1 MFILTEKPSVAK
13 DFAKA
18 LGASFSGGTY
28 KSDTT
33 TITNCVGHL
42 FELEEPSH
50 YGTELPIIP
59 AKFDYRLNPN
69 VEKQAKFVVSLL
81 KSHKSDSILIATDA
95 DREGEVIARECLAQ
109 AGITDFSRIKRFWVS
124 EALTPEVVKNGI
136 KAAKPLSEYDRIAE
150 QGFARQRADWLT
162 GMNFCRY
169 ITQAAARKLVVGR
182 VQTAVLSAIDQRCA
196 AIKNFK
202 SEKYFEHYGVFRP
215 TRVGSLKN
223 LNQPTADGSGA
234 SCRGIYFDGEATGF
248 PDDSRAAKLNAC
260 AGQKAT
266 LADSKTE
273 KKIQNPPQL
282 YNLNA
287 LQKDAFKLFGYSADK
302 TLKIVQSLYEELKC
316 VSYPRTPSRVMG
328 SGNVELCQKVAD
340 KLTAKDAFLEKAVR
354 PQMDISLEN
363 KRCFNDAKLEA
374 HHALIPLKP
383 LPESASE
390 EQRNVYKLIFERFFT
405 AFLPPCEYE
414 KQTFILETETDGN
427 KFRVNGKKILKRGWK
442 YFNTENN
449 SRLEEGEI
457 ADSDGKPEEQDLS
470 NIDWNDLVLSEVETK
485 EKWTKAPPFFNEAS
499 VLAFME
505 NPKAGSEPT
514 RVGSFKNLNQPTA
527 DGRKLVGL
535 GTPATRH
542 TFIPKLLKNGYI
554 EIDKKNIAVT
564 ELGETLLM
572 AVRLSAINS
581 LADISATTDWE
592 ERLDDN
598 PAKFLDDIKAFVKDS
613 VSQSINIPSGWT
625 NTWMVAPTR
634 SGKLPAASGIVCPV
648 CGKELRRG
656 KSNWY
661 CSGYKEGCKFTIWES
676 VAGSK
681 VTEKDVAALCDGKT
695 TGIKHCVSKA
705 GKAFDCRF
713 ELDDNYKIKFV
724 F

>member
-1 MFILTEKPSVAK
+1 MLILTEKPSVAK
-13 DFAKA
+13 DFANA
-18 LGASFSGGTY
+18 LGANFSGGAY

-42 FELEEPSH
+42 FELEEPGH
-50 YGTELPIIP
+50 YGTEFPIIP
-59 AKFDYRLNPN
+59 GKFDYRVNPN

-95 DREGEVIARECLAQ
+95 DREGEVIARECLSQ

-124 EALTPEVVKNGI
+124 EALTPEVVRNGI

-182 VQTAVLSAIDQRCA
+182 VQTAVLSALEQRCA
-196 AIKNFK
+196 AIKSFK

-215 TRVGSLKN
+215 TRVGSFKN
-223 LNQPTADGSGA
+223 LNQPTADGSDA
-234 SCRGIYFDGEATGF
+234 FCRGIYFDGETTGF

-260 AGQKAT
+260 AGQKAL

-273 KKIQNPPQL
+273 KKIQNPPQF

-383 LPESASE
+383 LLESASE

-414 KQTFILETETDGN
+414 KQTFILETDGN

-449 SRLEEGEI
+449 SRLEESES

-505 NPKAGSEPT
+505 NPKAIAE
-514 RVGSFKNLNQPTA
+514 PTA

-564 ELGETLLM
+564 ELGETLLK
-572 AVRLSAINS
+572 AVRSSAIKS

-592 ERLDDN
+592 ERLDEN
-598 PAKFLDDIKAFVKDS
+598 PAKFLNDIKAFVKDS
-613 VSQSINIPSGWT
+613 VSQSVKIEVP
-625 NTWMVAPTR
+625 
-634 SGKLPAASGIVCPV
+634 LPAASGITCPI
-648 CGKELRRG
+648 CGKEVRRG

-676 VAGSK
+676 VAGAK
-681 VTEKDVAALCDGKT
+681 VTEKDVAALCGGKT
-695 TGIKHCVSKA
+695 TGIKHCVNKS

-713 ELDDNYKIKFV
+713 ALDSEKKIKFV
-724 F
+724 FEEKRK